1 MQWRES
7 GALSRTAA
15 SDRPLQQQLLGL
27 GDRLGGVEAL
37 GADVR
42 AVHDRVAAIEAER
55 ILKLVEPLARIFVAS
70 YVKVTERRAPEF
82 GAVNLTKR
90 EVECLRWAA
99 AGKTND
105 EIATIGSVLEKFD
118 AQKTILSSV
127 INHNPEIETL
137 LAKKTKFHKLSH
149 LSKLPFTTPVGK
161 PETIGA
167 DRLALCAAAVY
178 FFPKQ
183 HNLVIGMGSCITY
196 NFINADHEFLGGG
209 ISPGMEMRMKALNQ
223 FTAKLP
229 IVKPD
234 GNVPLVGY
242 DTVTNILSG
251 VVIGMAKEIDG
262 FIDVFKERYGNF
274 NVHLT
279 GGDLVYL
286 APHLKNQIFAD
297 PELIFKG
304 LYAISEV
311 NNQ

>member
-1 MQWRES
+1 MNTLCFDF
-7 GALSRTAA
+7 GNT
-15 SDRPLQQQLLGL
+15 
-27 GDRLGGVEAL
+27 RLKIAFFQNAKLAEVI
-37 GADVR
+37 V
-42 AVHDRVAAIEAER
+42 IE
-55 ILKLVEPLARIFVAS
+55 
-70 YVKVTERRAPEF
+70 
-82 GAVNLTKR
+82 
-90 EVECLRWAA
+90 
-99 AGKTND
+99 ND

-167 DRLALCAAAVY
+167 DRLALTAAAVY

>member
-1 MQWRES
+1 MNTLCFDF
-7 GALSRTAA
+7 GNT
-15 SDRPLQQQLLGL
+15 
-27 GDRLGGVEAL
+27 RLKIAFFQNAKLAEVI
-37 GADVR
+37 V
-42 AVHDRVAAIEAER
+42 IE
-55 ILKLVEPLARIFVAS
+55 
-70 YVKVTERRAPEF
+70 
-82 GAVNLTKR
+82 
-90 EVECLRWAA
+90 
-99 AGKTND
+99 ND
-105 EIATIGSVLEKFD
+105 EIATIGSILEKFD

-127 INHNPEIETL
+127 INHNPEIEAL

-167 DRLALCAAAVY
+167 DRLALTAAVVY

-209 ISPGMEMRMKALNQ
+209 ISPGMEMRMRSLNQ

-229 IVKPD
+229 IVKSD

-251 VVIGMAKEIDG
+251 VVLGMAKEIDG
-262 FIDVFKERYGNF
+262 FIDVYKERYGNF

>member
-1 MQWRES
+1 MNTLCFDF
-7 GALSRTAA
+7 GNT
-15 SDRPLQQQLLGL
+15 
-27 GDRLGGVEAL
+27 RLKIAFFQNAKLAEVI
-37 GADVR
+37 V
-42 AVHDRVAAIEAER
+42 IE
-55 ILKLVEPLARIFVAS
+55 
-70 YVKVTERRAPEF
+70 
-82 GAVNLTKR
+82 
-90 EVECLRWAA
+90 
-99 AGKTND
+99 ND
-105 EIATIGSVLEKFD
+105 EIATIKSILEKFD
-118 AQKTILSSV
+118 VQKTIFSSV
-127 INHNPEIETL
+127 INHNPEIEIL
-137 LAKKTKFHKLSH
+137 LTQKTKFHKLSH

-167 DRLALCAAAVY
+167 DRLALNAAAVY

-209 ISPGMEMRMKALNQ
+209 ISPGMEMRMRSLNQ

-251 VVIGMAKEIDG
+251 VVLGMAKEIDG
-262 FIDVFKERYGNF
+262 FIDVYKERYGNF

>member
-1 MQWRES
+1 MNTLCFDF
-7 GALSRTAA
+7 GNT
-15 SDRPLQQQLLGL
+15 
-27 GDRLGGVEAL
+27 RLKIAFFQNAKLAEVI
-37 GADVR
+37 V
-42 AVHDRVAAIEAER
+42 IE
-55 ILKLVEPLARIFVAS
+55 
-70 YVKVTERRAPEF
+70 
-82 GAVNLTKR
+82 
-90 EVECLRWAA
+90 
-99 AGKTND
+99 ND
-105 EIATIGSVLEKFD
+105 EIATIGSILEKFD

-137 LAKKTKFHKLSH
+137 LEQKTKFHKLSH

-167 DRLALCAAAVY
+167 DRLALTAAAVY

-209 ISPGMEMRMKALNQ
+209 ISPGMEMRMRSLNQ

-234 GNVPLVGY
+234 GNVPLIGY

-251 VVIGMAKEIDG
+251 VVLGMAKEIDG
-262 FIDVFKERYGNF
+262 FIDVYKERFGNF